1 MTRYDHRRRGAGMS
15 RGRQTEHGD
24 GGQGGIRTHEGRE
37 PLLVF
42 KTSAFNRS
50 ATCPLG
56 PELYKWFLALE
67 TALVRRSQR
76 PRPGKSAHGA
86 NPAAVPN

>member
-1 MTRYDHRRRGAGMS
+1 MTEIWGLQDNNGFWWRF
-15 RGRQTEHGD
+15 TEQVD

-50 ATCPLG
+50 ATCPLRPG
-56 PELYKWFLALE
+56 LYKWFLVME

-76 PRPGKSAHGA
+76 TRPGKSAHGA